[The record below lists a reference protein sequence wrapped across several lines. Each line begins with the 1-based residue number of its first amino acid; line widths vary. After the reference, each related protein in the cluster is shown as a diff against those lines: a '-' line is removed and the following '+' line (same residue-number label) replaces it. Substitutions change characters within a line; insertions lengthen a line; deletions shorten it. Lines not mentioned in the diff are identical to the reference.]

1 MEVTM
6 AKNIQQIMDWYR
18 QFNKSDIL
26 IKSKT
31 HEFEIGINDR
41 QLPHLLGL
49 HYVSRS
55 YLRGSKLY
63 NHVKRLSDED
73 IFKRIEENH
82 PDKLNMVKDRIQYFK
97 YFMENLESAYL
108 YEQSHPDT
116 KIKSEFLLVDM
127 EDGHYLHL
135 GIGNNGLEDYLETFI
150 VRHDDTYIKES
161 QIKEQVEGLYRL
173 DELMIPLPFSFDLE
187 KNRILEEERRQKME
201 EVFYMDTDKDGL
213 VDTLEQS
220 IGTNPYA
227 VDSDT
232 DGLIDID
239 EFNGETD
246 PKIPDKKQALKEV
259 IASATEQA
267 QSEDNYKDMKAM
279 NNEREL

>member
-1 MEVTM
+1 MENT
-6 AKNIQQIMDWYR
+6 KTI
-18 QFNKSDIL
+18 KDIL
-26 IKSKT
+26 DWFSHYNKYDVIIKTASK
-31 HEFEIGINDR
+31 EFEIEMKDR
-41 QLPHLLGL
+41 NLPHLLGL
-49 HYVSRS
+49 HYSSAKPLKGRR
-55 YLRGSKLY
+55 LL
-63 NHVKRLSDED
+63 NAVKNLSDDD
-73 IFKRIEENH
+73 IYRNIEKYNPNRLE
-82 PDKLNMVKDRIQYFK
+82 MVKARVNHFK
-97 YFMENLESAYL
+97 YFMENLENAYL
-108 YEQSHPDT
+108 YEQSHSGS
-116 KIKSEFLLVDM
+116 KIKSDFLLVDM
-127 EDGHYLHL
+127 EDGSYLHL

-150 VRHDDTYIKES
+150 VHHDDTYIKES

-173 DELMIPLPFSFDLE
+173 DELMIPVPFSFDLE
-187 KNRILEEERRQKME
+187 KNRILEEERRRKME
-201 EVFYMDTDKDGL
+201 EVFYKDTDKDGL

-220 IGTNPYA
+220 IGTSPYA
-227 VDSDT
+227 VDSDA